1 MSSYSLKLFSHKKIL
16 NNLINLDKINKLPTR
31 ILISGQEGIGKTT
44 FAFHLINYLFSKN
57 ETHKYDISKN
67 EINFINKSYNFVTE
81 LTHPN
86 FFLISRVAEKKNIEV
101 EQIRNMIS
109 FLNKSSLDNNKK
121 IILID
126 GAEYL
131 NTSSSNAMLK
141 SIEETNNHNII
152 ILTYNINKVL
162 LDTIKSRC
170 LTFSL
175 SHNYSENDKIINH
188 HFESDIYN
196 QLNID
201 FKSIVLSPKFII
213 EHINFA
219 KDNKLDLNSLNVI
232 SLIKFIINN
241 KIYKKD
247 NFIANNF
254 QTYIEIYFTK
264 MYSKTKDYRY
274 YDNLLNTITETN
286 LIDKLNLDLDSFFIK
301 FENKYLNI
309 QS

>member
-1 MSSYSLKLFSHKKIL
+1 MSNYSLKLFSHKKIF
-16 NNLINLDKINKLPTR
+16 NDLIELDKINKLPAR
-31 ILISGQEGIGKTT
+31 ILITGQEGIGKTT
-44 FAFHLINYLFSKN
+44 FAFHLVNYLFSKN
-57 ETHKYDISKN
+57 ETHKYDINEN
-67 EINFINKSYNFVTE
+67 EINFINKSYNFVSE

-86 FFLISRVAEKKNIEV
+86 FFLISKVAKKKNIEI

-109 FLNKSSLDNNKK
+109 FLNKSTFDNNKK

-141 SIEETNNHNII
+141 SIEETNNKNII
-152 ILTYNINKVL
+152 ILTHNINKVM

-170 LTFSL
+170 LTFNLSL
-175 SHNYSENDKIINH
+175 NYSDNEKIINY
-188 HFESDIYN
+188 HFKSDIFN
-196 QLNID
+196 ELNID
-201 FKSIVLSPKFII
+201 FKSIILSPKFII
-213 EHINFA
+213 EHINFV
-219 KDNKLDLNSLNVI
+219 KDNNLDLNSLSVI
-232 SLIKFIINN
+232 SLIKFIINH

-274 YDNLLNTITETN
+274 YDNLLKIASESN
-286 LIDKLNLDLDSFFIK
+286 LINKLNLDLDSFFIK

-309 QS
+309 